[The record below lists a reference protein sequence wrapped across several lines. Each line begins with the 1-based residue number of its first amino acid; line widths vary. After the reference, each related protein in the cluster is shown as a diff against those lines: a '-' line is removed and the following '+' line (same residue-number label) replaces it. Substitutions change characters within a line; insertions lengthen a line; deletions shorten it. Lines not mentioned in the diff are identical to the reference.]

1 MNQPPKP
8 RALAPILDT
17 IPPELKALPQWVGWR
32 FTWRAGKPGETG
44 TWTKAPFRADGKGAA
59 KSTDPATWATFDTV
73 CASMKRLGFDGIG
86 FVFSP
91 EDPHFGI
98 DLDKCRDKDT
108 GQLTPEALDWVKRFA
123 TYTEVSPSGTGVKL
137 IGLGALPE
145 GMSGRRNATTG
156 AECYDRGRY
165 FTVTGHRIT
174 ECPQTCE
181 GAPDVLTAFLAHH
194 FPKKEAAPV
203 SDRAPL
209 TPLDMDDYGL
219 LARAMSAKDGA
230 KFSSLWSGSL
240 AGYPGASEADMALA
254 GRLLFWR
261 QGDQARTEAMMR
273 RSGLYR
279 DKWDT
284 MRGAQTYLEYTIAKA
299 AEGKTEFY
307 QPSGSR
313 GRNENF
319 ENFEKVPYRVEEE
332 EEEEEE
338 EVYLPSKATISQN
351 SQNSPSDWESDPL
364 AFGSEIL
371 PPFPSWA
378 LPSVLRDFSEQVAA
392 SVGTA
397 PDLPGV
403 QVLAAV
409 AAATQKRVA
418 VLGKPGHV
426 EPLTL
431 WCIGIAPPGSRKSAI
446 MGHVRK
452 PFTVH
457 EAKEN
462 ERRRPDV
469 ERFESEE
476 RVAKARLT
484 RAESG
489 AAKVT
494 ADAVQLAE
502 LDSARR
508 NLSELK
514 PVRPLRLLADDAT
527 PEVLAMMLSENEGRL
542 AVLDAEGAAF
552 GHMIGRYS
560 QNPAIEIYLK
570 GHSGEDHT
578 TDRAGGSG
586 TARRT
591 VSVHQAALT
600 IGCAVQPEVLADLRK
615 KKELAGRGALARCLF
630 SFSEDTDAADEYD
643 TPGLAEQTLRAYRER
658 ISDLLTLS
666 PSRDLDDDGQPVP
679 HMLALDDAAL
689 LLFTDF
695 YREVQQERRA
705 EVGGLFAEWLSKL
718 HGATLRLAGVL
729 HMAAHGK
736 LGAERPISSQTMQ
749 GAIELGR
756 YFSAHARAALAR
768 IREDEAT
775 EGALRILGWV
785 KRNAGAVFEAM
796 EKGGGLSLRDLR
808 QQLRGFETQEE
819 LLASLL
825 TLASRGYARE
835 APMPERE
842 EGTRGRKPTAK
853 WQFHPSLVWSVEV

>member
-1 MNQPPKP
+1 MSTPPKP
-8 RALAPILDT
+8 QALPCLFDA

-32 FTWRAGKPGETG
+32 FVWRAGTGGKPGA
-44 TWTKAPFRADGKGAA
+44 WTKAPQRADGKGPA
-59 KSTDPATWATFDTV
+59 KSTDPTTWATFDQAR
-73 CASMKRLGFDGIG
+73 ASVKRLGFDGIG
-86 FVFSP
+86 FVFSS
-91 EDPHFGI
+91 EDQYFGV

-108 GQLTPEALDWVKRFA
+108 GELTPEASDWVKRFG
-123 TYTEVSPSGTGVKL
+123 TYCEVSPSGTGVKL

-165 FTVTGHRIT
+165 FTVTGQRLP
-174 ECPQTCE
+174 ESPQSCE
-181 GAPDVLTAFLAHH
+181 GAPDVLAAFLARH

-203 SDRAPL
+203 ADRGPV
-209 TPLDMDDYGL
+209 TPLEMDDYEL
-219 LARAMSAKDGA
+219 LAKANGAKDGA
-230 KFSSLWSGSL
+230 KFAALWSGDH
-240 AGYPGASEADMALA
+240 AGLPGASEADMALA
-254 GRLLFWR
+254 GLLLFWT

-273 RSGLYR
+273 RSGLAR
-279 DKWDT
+279 EKWDT
-284 MRGAQTYLEYTIAKA
+284 MRGSQTYLEYTIGKA

-307 QPSGSR
+307 QPAVVR
-313 GRNENF
+313 RNKENF
-319 ENFEKVPYRVEEE
+319 ENFEKVPLRVEEE
-332 EEEEEE
+332 EEEE
-338 EVYLPSKATISQN
+338 VLNYSLKATISQN
-351 SQNSPSDWESDPL
+351 SQNSPDGWESDPL
-364 AFGSEIL
+364 TFGSEVL

-378 LPSVLRDFSEQVAA
+378 LPSVLRNFSEQVAA

-418 VLGKPGHV
+418 ALGKPGHV

-457 EAKEN
+457 EVKEN
-462 ERRRPDV
+462 ERRRPEV

-476 RVAKARLT
+476 RTAKLRLT
-484 RAESG
+484 RAEG
-489 AAKVT
+489 AAAKGNPSH
-494 ADAVQLAE
+494 DDQAE
-502 LDSARR
+502 LDTARR
-508 NLSELK
+508 NLAGLK

-560 QNPAIEIYLK
+560 QNPAIEIFLK

-600 IGCAVQPEVLADLRK
+600 IGCAVQPEVLAELRK

-643 TPGLAEQTLRAYRER
+643 TPDLPEETIASYRR
-658 ISDLLTLS
+658 LISELLTLS

-679 HMLALDDAAL
+679 HMVRLDDTARV
-689 LLFTDF
+689 LFTDF

-705 EVGGLFAEWLSKL
+705 EGAGLFCEWLAKL

-729 HMAAHGK
+729 HMAEHGK
-736 LGAERPISSQTMQ
+736 AGAELSISSQTMQ
-749 GAIELGR
+749 GAIELAR

-785 KRNAGAVFEAM
+785 KRNAGAVSEAM

-808 QQLRGFETQEE
+808 QQLRTFETNEE
-819 LLASLL
+819 LTAALC